1 MILAFLFGFM
11 IPICIGLSAIYGFV
25 YPEKI
30 LPDEVWDKSVRN
42 GALFGALLGFPFAM
56 IFFLCVQI
64 VNGVNPILAALESIM
79 ICAALWSIGVL
90 VFLRQNTILF
100 YLLIGVT
107 ILLIALTEI
116 DLTVLNFVK

>member
-11 IPICIGLSAIYGFV
+11 IPICIGLPAIFGFIH
-25 YPEKI
+25 PEKI

-42 GALFGALLGFPFAM
+42 GTLFGTLLGFPFAM

-64 VNGVNPILAALESIM
+64 INGVSPILAVLETIM

-90 VFLRQNTILF
+90 VFLRQNTVLF

-107 ILLIALTEI
+107 ILFIAFTEI
-116 DLTVLNFVK
+116 YLIVLNFVK